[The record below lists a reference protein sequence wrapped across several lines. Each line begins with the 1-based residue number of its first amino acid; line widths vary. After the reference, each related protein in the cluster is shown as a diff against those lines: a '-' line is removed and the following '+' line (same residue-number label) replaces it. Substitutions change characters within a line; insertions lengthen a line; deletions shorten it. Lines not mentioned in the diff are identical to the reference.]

1 MPDRNPIEDQ
11 IGAVLEALQTALP
24 PGLLAGVYLYG
35 SAVADGLRRDS
46 DLDLF
51 AVIARRLTDAEKHA
65 IVGGIV
71 LTSRRDLRPAGWR
84 PVELT
89 IVVRDEVR
97 PWHYPPRFD
106 LQYGE
111 WLRDD
116 IADGRLPPSPD
127 SSPDVAL
134 LVTMVRGGNRL
145 LLGRPAADLLDPVPQ
160 ADVMRA
166 ISDEIPS
173 LLDDLASDTRNVL
186 LTLAR
191 MWTTV
196 ATGEVRSKDGAA
208 AWALS
213 RLPAKHRPVLE
224 LAARAYLG
232 ESEDAAYDARAVEAH
247 AQHVVVQIGRA
258 HPNPKSD

>member
-1 MPDRNPIEDQ
+1 MPEHSLIEDQ
-11 IGAVLEALQTALP
+11 VDAALDVLRAALP
-24 PGLLAGVYLYG
+24 PGLLIAAYLYG
-35 SAVADGLRRDS
+35 SAVTGGLRPDS

-51 AVIARRLTDAEKHA
+51 AVVDRRLTDAEKRA
-65 IVGGIV
+65 VVGGIV
-71 LTSRRDLRPAGWR
+71 PLSRRDLRPDGWR

-89 IVVRDEVR
+89 IVVLDEVR
-97 PWHYPPRFD
+97 PWRYPPRFD

-127 SSPDVAL
+127 NSPDVAL
-134 LVTMVRGGNRL
+134 LVSMVRGDNRL
-145 LLGRPAADLLDPVPQ
+145 LLGRPAADVLDPVPR
-160 ADVMRA
+160 ADVVRA
-166 ISDEIPS
+166 ISDEIPN

-186 LTLAR
+186 LTLPR

-208 AWALS
+208 SWALA
-213 RLPAKHRPVLE
+213 RLPAMHRPVLE

-232 ESEDAAYDARAVEAH
+232 EADDAAYDARAVEAH
-247 AQHVVVQIGRA
+247 ARYVVGQIGRR
-258 HPNPKSD
+258 D